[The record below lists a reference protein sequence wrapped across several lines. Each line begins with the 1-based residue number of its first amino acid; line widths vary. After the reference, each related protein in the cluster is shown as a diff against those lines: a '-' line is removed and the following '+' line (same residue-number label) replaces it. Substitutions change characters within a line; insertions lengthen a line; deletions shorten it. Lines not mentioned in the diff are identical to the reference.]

1 MHNQNQNQQNNLN
14 NQAMG
19 MQNQNINRGG
29 LELLDMH
36 EVLSCTISI
45 LDQMLMNKPMVQDQE
60 LLSMMDRQYNFILSQ
75 YNLTTECFKTGGK
88 PSQDTAKYMMQ
99 ESANQIIYGLKPS
112 QPKKPVQSVNEI
124 KEAQISGFMIGNLKT
139 LSSHMTMTALETSN
153 PVLRRVLASQIEN
166 YIEMAYE
173 VFLYQNKHGYYQVAQ
188 LDNSDGQQ
196 MLNAY
201 APATGHPRMPL
212 Q

>member
-1 MHNQNQNQQNNLN
+1 MQNQNQQNNLN
-14 NQAMG
+14 NQSMG

-29 LELLDMH
+29 HELLDMH
-36 EVLSCTISI
+36 EVLSCTIST
-45 LDQMLMNKPMVQDQE
+45 LDQMLMYKPMVQDQE

-75 YNLTTECFKTGGK
+75 YNLTTECFTTGRK
-88 PSQDTAKYMMQ
+88 PSQDTSKYMMQ
-99 ESANQIIYGLKPS
+99 ESANQIIYGLTQA
-112 QPKKPVQSVNEI
+112 QPKKPVQSANEI

-139 LSSHMTMTALETSN
+139 LSSHMTMTAVEATN

-188 LDNSDGQQ
+188 LDNSDAQK